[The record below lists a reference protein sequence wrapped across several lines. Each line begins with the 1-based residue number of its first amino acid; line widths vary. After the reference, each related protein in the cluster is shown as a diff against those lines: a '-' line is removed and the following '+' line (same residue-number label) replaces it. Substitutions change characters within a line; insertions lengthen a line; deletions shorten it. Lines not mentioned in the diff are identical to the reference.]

1 MCIQAVEKFKSLAEM
16 NYKEPVNGKFGDCTK
31 DILKE
36 LGGEESDDENADDL
50 EESELSNVD

>member
-1 MCIQAVEKFKSLAEM
+1 M

-36 LGGEESDDENADDL
+36 LGGEESDDENEDDL
-50 EESELSNVD
+50 VNSVMWIKELYFTQVDM

>member
-1 MCIQAVEKFKSLAEM
+1 M

-50 EESELSNVD
+50 EESKLSNAD